1 MLVIIL
7 AVFLINLI
15 QMKYYLLHDQN
26 KNETKNNNNNTT
38 NTITSTIPNQ
48 APQEKS
54 SIPSENTIPKYY
66 YYDDEMEIEMTE
78 KELIDLFHQMFYE
91 YQNQITE

>member
-1 MLVIIL
+1 MIVIIL
-7 AVFLINLI
+7 AIFLINLVH
-15 QMKYYLLHDQN
+15 MRYYLLYDQN
-26 KNETKNNNNNTT
+26 KNEIKNNSTIT
-38 NTITSTIPNQ
+38 NTITPTIPNQ

-66 YYDDEMEIEMTE
+66 YYDDEMKIEMTE

>member
-26 KNETKNNNNNTT
+26 KNETKNNNNTT